1 MSTTETH
8 PEWPHQIRLAGQTA
22 AHPGPVDMSMMY
34 VMHHAFRRDLTAFS
48 AAARVTPATDR
59 QAWAALA
66 ERWALFSEALHHH
79 HSGEDRALWPLLL
92 ERTDDAGRATLRAME
107 DEHAGIDPI
116 LEACAAGFERLAN
129 HADEDARA
137 GLAVRLASGRERLA
151 EHLRHEETEAIAII
165 QRVLAPEEWA
175 RLEEEE
181 FKQGIRLSQL
191 LALVPWAVH
200 ELPPATRELLFAQPG
215 GAVHRVLWLLTRRR
229 FRRREELAFRHVA

>member
-8 PEWPHQIRLAGQTA
+8 PEWPRQIRLAGQTA

-34 VMHHAFRRDLTAFS
+34 VMHHAFRRDLAAFS

-66 ERWALFSEALHHH
+66 ERWTLFSEALHHH
-79 HSGEDRALWPLLL
+79 HSGEDRVIWPLLM

-107 DEHAGIDPI
+107 DEHAEIDPL
-116 LEACAAGFERLAN
+116 LEACAAGFDRLAH
-129 HADEDARA
+129 HADEDVRA
-137 GLAVRLASGRERLA
+137 GLAVRLASARERLA

-165 QRVLAPEEWA
+165 QRVLTAEEWQ
-175 RLEEEE
+175 RLDEEELKASIP
-181 FKQGIRLSQL
+181 FTQL

-200 ELPPATRELLFAQPG
+200 EVPAATREQLFAQPG
-215 GAVHRVLWLLTRRR
+215 GTIHRVLWLLTRGR
-229 FRRREELAFRHVA
+229 FRRREHVAFRHLA